1 MPSTTTRQGDGTII
15 VSPSNESLQ
24 SATIVICHG
33 LGDSSEGFV
42 DVAEHLASQMPH
54 VKFILPTAKTQKVT
68 MNMGMAM
75 PSWYD
80 IVGLDKRS
88 NEFCNGIEESQQRIE
103 KLLKDEHEH
112 LGVPY
117 NRMVLAGFSQGGA
130 LSLYTGM
137 QLSSKLAGIV
147 IMSGYLPHESG
158 FNIANGL
165 HDTPIW
171 HGHGAADPLVRITA
185 ANESQSAVKAK
196 GATNYTLKTYP
207 GLAHSVNPQEIG
219 DVLSFLQQ
227 ILPPGGEGEF
237 KVKLKDPSEMSV
249 KELKGAISKA
259 GLGRLALGL
268 MEKREFVELL
278 QKHRDGKL

>member
-1 MPSTTTRQGDGTII
+1 
-15 VSPSNESLQ
+15 
-24 SATIVICHG
+24 
-33 LGDSSEGFV
+33 
-42 DVAEHLASQMPH
+42 
-54 VKFILPTAKTQKVT
+54 

-88 NEFCNGIEESQQRIE
+88 NEFCKGIEESQQRIE
-103 KLLKDEHEH
+103 QLLKDEHDN

-117 NRMVLAGFSQGGA
+117 ERMVLAGFSQGGA

-137 QLSSKLAGIV
+137 QLPSKLAGIV

-158 FNIANGL
+158 FTIANGL
-165 HDTPIW
+165 DDTPIW

-227 ILPPGGEGEF
+227 ILPPGGDF
-237 KVKLKDPSEMSV
+237 KVKLKEPSEMSV
-249 KELKGAISKA
+249 KELKGAIAKA
-259 GLGRLALGL
+259 GLGRLAVGL

-278 QKHRDGKL
+278 EKHRDGKL

>member
-1 MPSTTTRQGDGTII
+1 
-15 VSPSNESLQ
+15 
-24 SATIVICHG
+24 
-33 LGDSSEGFV
+33 
-42 DVAEHLASQMPH
+42 
-54 VKFILPTAKTQKVT
+54 

-88 NEFCNGIEESQQRIE
+88 NEFCNGIDESQQRIE
-103 KLLKDEHEH
+103 KLLKDEHEN

-117 NRMVLAGFSQGGA
+117 NRIVLAGFSQGGA

-137 QLSSKLAGIV
+137 QLPSKLAGIV
-147 IMSGYLPHESG
+147 VMSGYLPHESG

-165 HDTPIW
+165 QDTPIW

-219 DVLSFLQQ
+219 DVLSFLKQV
-227 ILPPGGEGEF
+227 LPPGGEGEF